1 MALTINSWQTE
12 VAHDT
17 EMSAASGTGRDG
29 VDPKTGEAQIVTFT
43 TMASGD
49 RFTLAG
55 ITVVATGNVT
65 AQNLEDYFSGRT
77 NGGAI
82 GTLTD
87 ATLSGG
93 MIGYDTA
100 QHTDGT
106 KTTFT
111 NTGGRNDSV
120 TLASTDPGGGTDGTN
135 HAIAAA
141 VSTAGTENAGAYG
154 TGVLH
159 FGGSTTRIGVD
170 SSANASQAIT
180 EIDAAINGAASERA
194 KYGAYMSRLQ
204 HASDNLVNVATN
216 TAASRS
222 QIADADYA
230 AETTELARTQIISQA
245 STAMLA
251 QANQVKQTVLALLK

>member
-1 MALTINSWQTE
+1 M
-12 VAHDT
+12 
-17 EMSAASGTGRDG
+17 
-29 VDPKTGEAQIVTFT
+29 
-43 TMASGD
+43 
-49 RFTLAG
+49 
-55 ITVVATGNVT
+55 
-65 AQNLEDYFSGRT
+65 
-77 NGGAI
+77 
-82 GTLTD
+82 
-87 ATLSGG
+87 
-93 MIGYDTA
+93 
-100 QHTDGT
+100 
-106 KTTFT
+106 
-111 NTGGRNDSV
+111 
-120 TLASTDPGGGTDGTN
+120 TLASTDPGGGNDGTN